1 MNSYIVDFIK
11 NVANKSI
18 PRSSAHK
25 TKRHVSWWSDTLA
38 NMIKYSLIRHL
49 HRLNKRCLK
58 LRNNSIPYALHN
70 VYIISVW
77 IGVFYTCSRIS
88 LNNW

>member
-25 TKRHVSWWSDTLA
+25 TKRHVSWWSDTLP

-58 LRNNSIPYALHN
+58 LRNNSIAYPMHYIMCTLS
-70 VYIISVW
+70 VYGLEYSVR
-77 IGVFYTCSRIS
+77 VHVYP
-88 LNNW
+88 